1 MKMKLLTG
9 KQIVWLL
16 TREIKIG
23 GSYTFPAMG
32 FSFFRTPD
40 FNNQEYIDTNPF
52 TRSLA
57 SERFKVKEIKNGFCR
72 GNFAFKPKGPDMWL
86 LESDL
91 EMRGLFESLFL
102 LIVCFIPFLI
112 KNIIRQKY
120 SHETIN
126 N

>member
-1 MKMKLLTG
+1 MKLLTK
-9 KQIVWLL
+9 KQKLWLL
-16 TREIKIG
+16 IKEIKIG

-32 FSFFRTPD
+32 FSFYGTPD
-40 FNNQEYIDTNPF
+40 FDNQEYIDTNPF

-57 SERFKVKEIKNGFCR
+57 YQRFKVKEIKNGFCK
-72 GNFAFKPKGPDMWL
+72 GNFAFNPKGPDMWL

-112 KNIIRQKY
+112 KNSFNKTV
-120 SHETIN
+120 HA
-126 N
+126 